1 MKSSELFALEHSNKS
16 EIHLFLAGNFWQAWE
31 KSAFFFFHRFAQYQV
46 HCRYVKKIQAEML
59 YLGFPQSALPVLQEK
74 AKGEGWNWTVV
85 DERHIVVAG
94 FVPQTGFEDWKS
106 QRFRKD
112 AEKGVP
118 DSPEKAKPLWVP
130 HDNLLLSLKEF
141 YECTKYVFTR
151 TGEAS
156 RLYRYGLGD
165 KLRGECLDFLDILQC
180 AVQKAS
186 AFDGSAAYRFYCRIR
201 IKLRLLM
208 DFRQLSEKQWFFI
221 NERLEKIQK
230 SLRLESFGLRSTG
243 VSPIESGDPLPAI
256 GNEVLSN

>member
-1 MKSSELFALEHSNKS
+1 
-16 EIHLFLAGNFWQAWE
+16 
-31 KSAFFFFHRFAQYQV
+31 
-46 HCRYVKKIQAEML
+46 ML

-112 AEKGVP
+112 AEKGIP

-165 KLRGECLDFLDILQC
+165 KLRGGMSRFLGYF
-180 AVQKAS
+180 AMRRAEG
-186 AFDGSAAYRFYCRIR
+186 FRIR
-201 IKLRLLM
+201 RFRGLQALLPRPHQVAVA
-208 DFRQLSEKQWFFI
+208 DGFSPAFRKA
-221 NERLEKIQK
+221 
-230 SLRLESFGLRSTG
+230 
-243 VSPIESGDPLPAI
+243 V
-256 GNEVLSN
+256 VLHQRTP